1 MQPSFEDM
9 LALGNTVF
17 VVLDA
22 GGAGTI
28 LYVSPSVVPTL
39 GISVAA
45 LLGCAWPPLIH
56 LTSLHAP
63 AAILASCQT
72 ACQCRNTVASAYER
86 VRKRVDIGWRP
97 HH

>member
-9 LALGNTVF
+9 LALGNTAF
-17 VVLDA
+17 VVLEVLDG

-45 LLGCAWPPLIH
+45 LLGCVSPPLVH

-63 AAILASCQT
+63 AAILASRQT
-72 ACQCRNTVASAYER
+72 ACQCRDTVASSC
-86 VRKRVDIGWRP
+86 
-97 HH
+97 